1 MDISGGNIKLTN
13 TNSPFGAG
21 LYSNNNVYLGGNQ
34 YLDITAGVYKAVQTG
49 TSHRLTLNS
58 NTGFHF
64 NAPSVA
70 GGTAVTNTEAM
81 RLSVN
86 GGLSLGSTYVGT
98 DAGAGNMMLSGSLG
112 IGTTTVGSKLVVQGA
127 SNASTT
133 SSLNVTGSD
142 GGSHL
147 FVRDDGNI
155 GVGTSNPLFKLEVAG
170 TASTTA
176 LNVVG
181 NINNATLTANS
192 LVITDANKNL
202 ASSGIVVNNII
213 SSVATGTAGNIFN
226 ISTTTNSLTI
236 NLPFANINNTG
247 QPRPRIG

>member
-1 MDISGGNIKLTN
+1 
-13 TNSPFGAG
+13 
-21 LYSNNNVYLGGNQ
+21 
-34 YLDITAGVYKAVQTG
+34 
-49 TSHRLTLNS
+49 
-58 NTGFHF
+58 
-64 NAPSVA
+64 
-70 GGTAVTNTEAM
+70 
-81 RLSVN
+81 
-86 GGLSLGSTYVGT
+86 
-98 DAGAGNMMLSGSLG
+98 MMLSGSLG

-247 QPRPRIG
+247 QLQAADWLTFNNKLSGSLTRYLPKATGASTSQSLVYDTVRMWGLGQRHRLVNYM